1 MSDPEPVTDDDG
13 NVLGY
18 ECPTCGTLKTTE
30 AKATEHCED
39 TDPPQEKPTTS
50 DAPDTSPLPDAT
62 ETAGDP
68 ETETDESAPDDQQAR
83 VRAAFADAIEWF
95 HTNLDQDLPED
106 CEYATARAYFTEGRN
121 WNATT
126 IDSKQ
131 VGYAPASRTALL
143 DHLMAQGYD
152 RDAILGTGLFW
163 DDLTPIWQGRYVLPY
178 PDADGQPVYAIS
190 RAAGHPADSAGDYG
204 DGPAK
209 YHKIPVSRDEVLVEE
224 PIYGLETIESGEP
237 LLITEG
243 IADAITAH
251 EAGYPCLSPVTTQF
265 KHADRERLLE
275 VLDTYD
281 VPAVYVVQDAER
293 PTSDIDENDELTVE
307 QVPPGLKGAVAT
319 SAYLDAHSES
329 TEAALAELPRPGLDK
344 VDLDDYLTEWNETLA
359 PILASAKPAS
369 EHPAYEPKEH
379 AIETARGSERTDRES
394 TEPTAT
400 SGAKSALFDLDIRD
414 VTGMAWDDRGT
425 NPLGHHGESEN
436 YFVLIEDRDV
446 AYDHKYKVAYTALTY
461 VLCEAGERR
470 GDSPNGRLDDE
481 EMLAAWLHAKQERYI
496 PDDDP
501 IPHRALCAI
510 ARDEDLCD
518 RAAIEDGW
526 KLPREA
532 YDDALTVCR
541 DTDDG
546 YGVDPGRDPIGR
558 WGSDGEADSEDS
570 DTSAQIDTDVDP
582 TTLDVVIDPQLA
594 WRAAKQTTP
603 ADLREGR
610 METLS
615 LATTAEGDRWTCP
628 QCGGGVGIVQAVAL
642 DRGTID
648 CCEEPLR
655 DDDYDTAY
663 WHART
668 AYGAPLPDFVSTET
682 ATDNWH
688 LVQGAVSQLTHHHFS
703 GLESTVTGDGGTDDD
718 IVAVIDPCWADSSSG
733 ERIVAFQSGV
743 FYCREHECVIDPLRF
758 VALEHGVIEDC
769 EGALAGD
776 DFTAAYHIARE
787 QYGAPLPEW
796 ETGAPDHIPVLP
808 DADDLLGEFTTDKSE
823 LDLARDEVTD
833 LVRSCAN
840 QPSASVVTTLPALGK
855 TTAIVILADDYPALY
870 LAPRRELMAEVED
883 KADEWDR
890 TCQHLPIFAAKP
902 PSDAAVTAA
911 LDLIREEDKQLLR
924 NREDLLDRIEVPV
937 DADEAEES
945 DDDGLEIRDPDEEY
959 PDAESAH
966 AEGYQSLSAARKEV
980 EEQNTQRRAMTE
992 AQNADDDDADDVD
1005 LDRASCPC
1013 ANGEH
1018 GEAWQLVVAVAR
1030 ALGHTPKE
1038 IHARDEALFSESL
1051 PCQDDDCDGDCE
1063 YSIAWE
1069 HATDADDPKDILI
1082 GHYGHGHVDGARVH
1096 RERDSDDHMDITN
1109 RTIAIDEFPGD
1120 VYDRTFDE
1128 EFVDHAAWAASALCP
1143 EVDDRQA
1150 LFEQDLGDDDTLR
1163 AWIDGEA
1170 TETDDAF
1177 DATDTRLELLSDLTD
1192 ARRGAEHTRET
1203 LAETDHDDEAEADE
1217 TEADAAQALI
1227 EALDDVLGLGPEWD
1241 GEAVETVYTTL
1252 RETVTEV
1259 GKKHLSLLQACGTIE
1274 DEILPALASAAT
1286 SVEADDSLRAT
1297 TAPARCGGDLTN
1309 LVETAVSAFC
1319 EQRDGTQ
1326 GLIHAAQVALA
1337 GGEEGCRE
1345 LAIHTDDGYA
1355 HPMAHLLLDG
1365 LIDNDP
1371 ATDDQESVSPAQSII
1386 PTEEF
1391 DFEEDDDGENGTNL
1405 ARTRNGRHTILT
1417 DRNHHGALIRD
1428 PPAFQ
1433 GDDETTSNPVI
1444 GLDATGRASLWE
1456 LAIGCEVE
1464 TTDIHET
1471 PREKRA
1477 FLRDVLNL
1485 QVVQTSPHVQGYS
1498 GPSDS
1503 TNFDGPVAL
1512 VNRIAEEYS
1521 ASLLRRDT
1529 LSSTSHPGVITT
1541 KKAENAINDR
1551 LSGIGA
1557 LAHYGDITGSN
1568 ALGAHNLGIV
1578 LGSRHYGDGP
1588 VEKWAA
1594 LGGETVTREGNGAT
1608 LDYNSPIGN
1617 TFLAY
1622 MREDETLQA
1631 ILRFGRDEE
1640 GAVVFAH
1647 TSALADCLP
1656 VVAEGQVVKTFTK
1669 NANAITE
1676 VARQYR
1682 NESFT
1687 ISDLVDDVD
1696 CSRETVRRTLNEFAD
1711 FGYLTKHETK
1721 EGLATD
1727 YDGFAEPDAGVVELP
1742 ELDDPFTPADP
1753 SAGGE
1758 ETEDDHHR
1766 SPITRYYTWSVEVD
1780 ADDLSNSPRRESARA
1795 TLPAPEKIAA
1805 GPPSN

>member
-1 MSDPEPVTDDDG
+1 VSDHEFCETIGCENPPVEQGYCAECIELLPSLGTDDGATDTPVKTEPEPPST
-13 NVLGY
+13 
-18 ECPTCGTLKTTE
+18 EEPTET
-30 AKATEHCED
+30 
-39 TDPPQEKPTTS
+39 PTTA
-50 DAPDTSPLPDAT
+50 DGTDRQAT
-62 ETAGDP
+62 ALD
-68 ETETDESAPDDQQAR
+68 
-83 VRAAFADAIEWF
+83 AFADAIEWF
-95 HTNLDQDLPED
+95 HAQLDQDLPTESAYD
-106 CEYATARAYFTEGRN
+106 TPREYFTEGRG
-121 WNATT
+121 WDATT
-126 IDSKQ
+126 IEDKQ
-131 VGYAPASRTALL
+131 LGYAPPNRTALL
-143 DHLMAQGYD
+143 DYLMAQGYD
-152 RDAILGTGLFW
+152 RDAILGTGLFYE
-163 DDLTPIWQGRYVLPY
+163 DLTPHFCGRAVFPY
-178 PDADGQPVYAIS
+178 FDDGHPVYAIS
-190 RAAGHPADSAGDYG
+190 RALDHPADPKAGQ
-204 DGPAK
+204 K
-209 YHKIPVSRDEVLVEE
+209 YTKAIKTKDHSQVEE
-224 PIYGLETIESGEP
+224 PIYGRDSIAEGEP

-243 IADAITAH
+243 MADAITAH
-251 EAGYPCLSPVTTQF
+251 EAGYPCISPVTKQF
-265 KHADRERLLE
+265 KDKHLPVLLDIIE
-275 VLDTYD
+275 AHDI
-281 VPAVYVVQDAER
+281 PRVYLLQDAEQPSVAETEYDGDAASIGDALHIEQYGEGLR
-293 PTSDIDENDELTVE
+293 GAVTTAAYLADNDID
-307 QVPPGLKGAVAT
+307 
-319 SAYLDAHSES
+319 
-329 TEAALAELPRPGLDK
+329 ALLGEFPRPGGEK
-344 VDLDDYLTEWNETLA
+344 VDLDDYLQEWSDTLA
-359 PILASAKPAS
+359 PILASATPAS
-369 EHPAYEPKEH
+369 EHPAYDAQTH
-379 AIETARGSERTDRES
+379 AIETATTDIDRERS
-394 TEPTAT
+394 TTAET
-400 SGAKSALFDLDIRD
+400 ASSTQSALFDLDIRD
-414 VTGMAWDDRGT
+414 VTGLSWTDRGT
-425 NPLGHHGESEN
+425 NPLGHHGDSES
-436 YFVLIEDRDV
+436 YFVLIEDRNV
-446 AYDHKYKVAYTALTY
+446 AYDHKYKAAYTALTY
-461 VLCEAGERR
+461 LLCEAGDRR
-470 GDSPNGRLDDE
+470 ADSPNGRLDDE
-481 EMLAAWLHAKQERYI
+481 ELLTAWLHAKQERLI

-501 IPHRALCAI
+501 IPHRALVAI
-510 ARDEDLCD
+510 ALDADLCERD
-518 RAAIEDGW
+518 DIEDGW
-526 KLPREA
+526 KLPRAA
-532 YDDALTVCR
+532 YDDALSVCQ
-541 DTDDG
+541 DTETG
-546 YGVDPGRDPIGR
+546 YGIDPGREPIGR
-558 WGSDGEADSEDS
+558 AWGSDDNDEADDADS
-570 DTSAQIDTDVDP
+570 DTPSHLDTDVDP
-582 TTLDVVIDPQLA
+582 TTLEVVIDPQLA

-610 METLS
+610 METLT
-615 LATTAEGDRWTCP
+615 LDRTADGDRWHCP
-628 QCGGGVGIVQAVAL
+628 QCRGEVGVVQAVAL

-718 IVAVIDPCWADSSSG
+718 IVAVIDPCWADSASG

-758 VALEHGVIEDC
+758 VALEHGVIDDC

-823 LDLARDEVTD
+823 LDRARDEVTD

-890 TCQHLPIFAAKP
+890 TCQHLPIFAADP
-902 PSDAAVTAA
+902 PADAAVTAA

-924 NREDLLDRIEVPV
+924 DREDLLDRIEVPV

-945 DDDGLEIRDPDEEY
+945 DDDGLEIRDPDEAY

-966 AEGYQSLSAARKEV
+966 AEGYQSLSAARKDV

-992 AQNADDDDADDVD
+992 AQNADDDDID
-1005 LDRASCPC
+1005 LDRASCPTGD
-1013 ANGEH
+1013 GEH

-1038 IHARDEALFSESL
+1038 IHARDEELFGESL

-1069 HATDADDPKDILI
+1069 HATDADDPNDILI
-1082 GHYGHGHVDGARVH
+1082 GHYGHGHVSGARVH
-1096 RERDSDDHMDITN
+1096 RERDGDDHMEITN

-1143 EVDDRQA
+1143 DVDDRQA
-1150 LFEQDLGDDDTLR
+1150 LFEQDLGTDETLR

-1177 DATDTRLELLSDLTD
+1177 DATDARLELLSDLTD
-1192 ARRGAEHTRET
+1192 ALRTAEHTRAT

-1227 EALDDVLGLGPEWD
+1227 EALDDVLALGPEWD

-1259 GKKHLSLLQACGTIE
+1259 GKKYLSLLQACGTIE
-1274 DEILPALASAAT
+1274 DEILPALASTAT
-1286 SVEADDSLRAT
+1286 SVEADECLRAT

-1326 GLIHAAQVALA
+1326 GLIHAARTALA
-1337 GGEEGCRE
+1337 GGEDGCRE

-1371 ATDDQESVSPAQSII
+1371 ATDDQESVSPAESII

-1391 DFEEDDDGENGTNL
+1391 DFEDDDDGENGTNL

-1433 GDDETTSNPVI
+1433 GDDETTSNPIV

-1551 LSGIGA
+1551 LTGIGA

-1656 VVAEGQVVKTFTK
+1656 VVADGQVVKTFTK

-1696 CSRETVRRTLNEFAD
+1696 CSRETVRRILNEFAK
-1711 FGYLTKHETK
+1711 FGYLDKHETK
-1721 EGLATD
+1721 TGLATD

-1742 ELDDPFTPADP
+1742 DLDDPFSPAGP
-1753 SAGGE
+1753 SDQGGE
-1758 ETEDDHHR
+1758 NEDEDHHR

-1780 ADDLSNSPRRESARA
+1780 ADDLTNSVRRESARA

-1805 GPPSN
+1805 GPPPN